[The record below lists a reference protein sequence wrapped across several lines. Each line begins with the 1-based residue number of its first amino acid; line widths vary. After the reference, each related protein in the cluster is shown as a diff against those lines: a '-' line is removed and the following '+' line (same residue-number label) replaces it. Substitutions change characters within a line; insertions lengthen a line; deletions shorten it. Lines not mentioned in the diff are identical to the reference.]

1 MLLESGIYFLPLHY
15 YNHETGVKKMESIYM
30 IPYSNSTTYP
40 YSVLCPDGLNLSTN
54 EAFLA
59 ISNKAVPKYF
69 KSYFEFEVVSY
80 TPITYKRNVPIYV
93 GIHRE
98 PSSGI
103 LNPDFC
109 IGSIF
114 YTEGKDFDIIE
125 KYNYSATNTHSTP
138 SKIYTRIPGNTDIV
152 GVGFNPFTNT
162 ITIYNNGKKFYSFQ
176 PIEFNVASDDSP
188 FYFCL
193 WGNIPCKL
201 KAQINFGKFG
211 CQYTPTGY
219 RTIYGIYYRK
229 IHANADIDCS
239 VTVEGIPNTQTVTD
253 INCSLNITNTIK
265 GTGDIKAI
273 ANQYA
278 SINSDGFTYDIQ
290 HIDRTDYNM
299 YGGLITGSLPI
310 PLDKKTYIEF
320 TIKNG
325 ELINGIIGI
334 PISIVLTNSNN
345 TILSSSFKIP
355 LYHHKQKKYIYEE
368 INNFT
373 PVDKNIEDV
382 LTTVVPEQG
391 KIVGIGFDIG
401 NNKVSIY
408 VDKVL
413 FYTYTITNMDIHNSN
428 FYVYA
433 GIHDDGVFT
442 GTINGKF
449 NFGASTIDGDI
460 PDGYMSLYDYYHQKE
475 PKPVGC
481 DINCSI
487 IVIDRKVHKE
497 VVIHGR
503 INVLPPMSDAEAS
516 FDHAGINKLMGT
528 YNMVS
533 DKEKH
538 MEPSITM
545 QDMDKIIM
553 ENNNEYNPDE
563 YH

>member
-1 MLLESGIYFLPLHY
+1 
-15 YNHETGVKKMESIYM
+15 MESIYM

-211 CQYTPTGY
+211 CQYIPSDY
-219 RTIYGIYYRK
+219 RTLYGIYYRQ
-229 IHANADIDCS
+229 ID
-239 VTVEGIPNTQTVTD
+239 TTAD
-253 INCSLNITNTIK
+253 INCSLMIGSAGTQNFYKEIPSVVKVVNTIR
-265 GTGDIKAI
+265 GDGSITTIGNAYTTI
-273 ANQYA
+273 AKDMLTY
-278 SINSDGFTYDIQ
+278 SIAHTNRS
-290 HIDRTDYNM
+290 DYNM
-299 YGGLITGSLPI
+299 YGGMATGSLPI
-310 PLDKKTYIEF
+310 PPDKKVYIEF
-320 TIKNG
+320 TVKNG
-325 ELINGIIGI
+325 LITDKLIGI
-334 PISIVLTNSNN
+334 PVSLILSNSKS
-345 TILSSSFKIP
+345 TILSKSCKMP
-355 LYHHKQKKYIYEE
+355 LYHFKQKRYQYTE
-368 INNFT
+368 ITNYSSESK
-373 PVDKNIEDV
+373 DIDDV
-382 LTTVVPEQG
+382 LTTIVPEQG
-391 KIVGIGFDIG
+391 KIIGMAFDLANSKIS
-401 NNKVSIY
+401 VY

-413 FYTYTITNMDIHNSN
+413 FYTYTITNMDFSVKNV
-428 FYVYA
+428 YYYA
-433 GIHDDGVFT
+433 GLHDDGIFN
-442 GTINGKF
+442 GTIDGKF
-449 NFGASTIDGDI
+449 NFGKTTIDGDI
-460 PDGYMSLYDYYHQKE
+460 PDGYISLYEYYNAKNYRSLFQ
-475 PKPVGC
+475 
-481 DINCSI
+481 DIDCH
-487 IVIDRKVHKE
+487 IVTTDRKVRRR
-497 VVIHGR
+497 VYIHGK
-503 INVLPPMSDAEAS
+503 INVVPAMGDLESAFNHP
-516 FDHAGINKLMGT
+516 GLNKLMKT
-528 YNMVS
+528 YNTVTDGETHQTPNRS
-533 DKEKH
+533 
-538 MEPSITM
+538 TLA
-545 QDMDKIIM
+545 MDADIM
-553 ENNNEYNPDE
+553 KNNNNYNPDE